1 MTTGSRARSTRGAPW
16 SLALRRSRDG
26 PVPEE
31 LPAGDRRADPTG
43 AAVGEDLAGLA
54 LRTDPDLRRRELGP
68 GGLRP
73 GRGAVHAELPGA
85 AGPPDGDGRRRHAL
99 RDGLDDA
106 RQHVGGGSVPRA
118 HGTRQ
123 AGARGEV
130 GDHAFGPRIH
140 LGPLAPRD
148 GGRRRAGRLEEPR
161 RGSDARAR
169 LAAAACR
176 SQALRVEE
184 REVADWARVQPEEHA
199 RVLGGSGVPRPRGA
213 VRGGAVQLPG
223 GASSG
228 AGALAHATYNVIVS
242 PKRTVEPAP
251 GVWLMTR
258 SWGVPGM

>member
-54 LRTDPDLRRRELGP
+54 LRTDPNLRRRELGP
-68 GGLRP
+68 GGLGP
-73 GRGAVHAELPGA
+73 GRAAVHAELPGV
-85 AGPPDGDGRRRHAL
+85 AGAPDRDGRRRHAL
-99 RDGLDDA
+99 RDRVDDP
-106 RQHVGGGSVPRA
+106 RQHVGGRPVPHDHR
-118 HGTRQ
+118 TRQ
-123 AGARGEV
+123 ARGRGEV
-130 GDHAFGPRIH
+130 GDRALRPRIH
-140 LGPLAPRD
+140 LGPLAPSD

-169 LAAAACR
+169 VAAATGR

-184 REVADWARVQPEEHA
+184 REVADGPGVQPEKHA
-199 RVLGGSGVPRPRGA
+199 RVLGGSGVPRARGA
-213 VRGGAVQLPG
+213 VRGGALQLPG
-223 GASSG
+223 GAAGG
-228 AGALAHATYNVIVS
+228 AGAIDHATYNVIVS
-242 PKRTVEPAP
+242 PKRTVEPAA

-258 SWGVPGM
+258 S